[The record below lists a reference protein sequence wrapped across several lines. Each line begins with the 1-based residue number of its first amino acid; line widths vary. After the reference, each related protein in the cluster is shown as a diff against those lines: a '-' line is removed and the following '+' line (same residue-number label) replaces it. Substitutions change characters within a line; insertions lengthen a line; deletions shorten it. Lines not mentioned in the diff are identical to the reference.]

1 MVKAQRAAQ
10 PMKLTAKG
18 SQTRRRII
26 VAAAE
31 LMFAQGVAGTT
42 TEQVRAAAEVSS
54 SQIYHYF
61 ADKQTLVLAVIEYQ
75 NETIVGGQE
84 PMLATLD
91 TMDGLRAWAD
101 LLVEHQRQLHCH
113 GGCPIGSLGSELAE
127 VDPEARVA
135 VATAFKRWEVG
146 IRGGLR
152 AMHDRGELAAEVNPD
167 ALATSL
173 LAGLQGGLLLT
184 QLQRDT
190 APLRT
195 TLDVSLAYV
204 ELLRE
209 RSHVDHQAIQA
220 IQAT

>member
-1 MVKAQRAAQ
+1 VAKAQRAGQA
-10 PMKLTAKG
+10 MKLTPKG
-18 SQTRRRII
+18 SQTRQRII
-26 VAAAE
+26 AAAAE
-31 LMFAQGVAGTT
+31 LMFEQGVAGTT
-42 TEQVRAAAEVSS
+42 TEEVRAAAGVSS

-61 ADKQTLVLAVIEYQ
+61 ADKQALVLAVIEYQ

-84 PMLATLD
+84 PMLAALD

-101 LLVEHQRQLHCH
+101 FLVEHQRQLHCR

-127 VDPEARVA
+127 VDPAARVA
-135 VATAFKRWEVG
+135 VATAFKRWEAG

-152 AMHDRGELAAEVNPD
+152 AMGERGDLGPDVDPD

-173 LAGLQGGLLLT
+173 LAGLQGALLLT

-195 TLDVSLAYV
+195 TLDVALAHIA
-204 ELLRE
+204 LLGR
-209 RSHVDHQAIQA
+209 RY
-220 IQAT
+220 

>member
-1 MVKAQRAAQ
+1 VAKAQRAGQA
-10 PMKLTAKG
+10 MKLTPKG
-18 SQTRRRII
+18 SQTRQRII

-31 LMFAQGVAGTT
+31 LMFEQGVAATT
-42 TEQVRAAAEVSS
+42 TEQVRAAAGVSS

-61 ADKQTLVLAVIEYQ
+61 ADKQALVLAVIEYQ

-84 PMLATLD
+84 PMLAALD

-101 LLVEHQRQLHCH
+101 FLVEHQRQLHCR

-127 VDPEARVA
+127 VDPAARVA
-135 VATAFKRWEVG
+135 VATAFKRWEAG

-152 AMHDRGELAAEVNPD
+152 AMHDRGELGADVDPD

-195 TLDVSLAYV
+195 TLDVALAHIA
-204 ELLRE
+204 LLGN
-209 RSHVDHQAIQA
+209 RSRIDR
-220 IQAT
+220 

>member
-1 MVKAQRAAQ
+1 
-10 PMKLTAKG
+10 MKLTAKG
-18 SQTRRRII
+18 SQTRQRII

-31 LMFAQGVAGTT
+31 LMFEQGVAGTT
-42 TEQVRAAAEVSS
+42 TEQVRAAAGVSS

-61 ADKQTLVLAVIEYQ
+61 ADKQALVLAVIEYQ

-101 LLVEHQRQLHCH
+101 FLVEHQRQLHCR

-152 AMHDRGELAAEVNPD
+152 AMHDRGELAADVSPD

-173 LAGLQGGLLLT
+173 LAGLQGALLLT
-184 QLQRDT
+184 QLQRNT

-195 TLDVSLAYV
+195 TLDVGLAYI

-209 RSHVDHQAIQA
+209 RSRVDHAGRVGHVGR
-220 IQAT
+220 

>member
-1 MVKAQRAAQ
+1 
-10 PMKLTAKG
+10 MKLTAKG
-18 SQTRRRII
+18 SQTRQRII

-31 LMFAQGVAGTT
+31 LMFEQGVAGTT
-42 TEQVRAAAEVSS
+42 TEQVRVAAGVSS

-61 ADKQTLVLAVIEYQ
+61 ADKQALVLAVIEYQ

-101 LLVEHQRQLHCH
+101 FLVEHQRQLHCR

-152 AMHDRGELAAEVNPD
+152 AMHDRRELAADVSPD

-173 LAGLQGGLLLT
+173 LAGLQGALLLT
-184 QLQRDT
+184 QLQRNT

-195 TLDVSLAYV
+195 TLDVGLAYI

-209 RSHVDHQAIQA
+209 RSRVDHAGRVGHVGR
-220 IQAT
+220 

>member
-1 MVKAQRAAQ
+1 MTKAQRAAQ
-10 PMKLTAKG
+10 AVRLTPQG
-18 SQTRRRII
+18 SQTRQRII

-31 LMFAQGVAGTT
+31 LMFEQGVAGTT
-42 TEQVRAAAEVSS
+42 TEQVRAAAGVSS

-61 ADKQTLVLAVIEYQ
+61 ADKHALVLAVIEYQ

-84 PMLATLD
+84 PMLAALD

-101 LLVEHQRQLHCH
+101 FLVEHQRRLHCR

-127 VDPEARVA
+127 VDPVARVA
-135 VATAFKRWEVG
+135 VVAAFKRWEAG

-152 AMHDRGELAAEVNPD
+152 AMFDRGELGADVDPD

-173 LAGLQGGLLLT
+173 LAGLQGALLLT

-195 TLDVSLAYV
+195 TLDVALAHIM
-204 ELLRE
+204 LLRE
-209 RSHVDHQAIQA
+209 RSG
-220 IQAT
+220 

>member
-1 MVKAQRAAQ
+1 
-10 PMKLTAKG
+10 MKLTPKG
-18 SQTRRRII
+18 SQTRQRII

-31 LMFAQGVAGTT
+31 LMFEQGVAGTT
-42 TEQVRAAAEVSS
+42 TEQVRAAAGVSS

-61 ADKQTLVLAVIEYQ
+61 ADKQALVLAVIEYQ

-84 PMLATLD
+84 PMLAALD

-101 LLVEHQRQLHCH
+101 FLVEHQRQLHCR

-127 VDPEARVA
+127 VDPAARVA
-135 VATAFKRWEVG
+135 VATAFKRWEAG

-152 AMHDRGELAAEVNPD
+152 AMCDRGELGADVDPD

-173 LAGLQGGLLLT
+173 LAGLQGALLLT

-195 TLDVSLAYV
+195 TLDVALAHIA
-204 ELLRE
+204 LLGN
-209 RSHVDHQAIQA
+209 RSRIDR
-220 IQAT
+220 